1 MAAMRES
8 SLYNQGRCFATCSV
22 FFLLNLRAATVV
34 GLFSYELLSGTRLIL
49 VCGVFFFF
57 VVFFSFFFFYRIL
70 TVKRIS
76 WLLMLFCSSGSSEA
90 EAT

>member
-34 GLFSYELLSGTRLIL
+34 GLFSYELLSGTRPIL
-49 VCGVFFFF
+49 VWGFFFN
-57 VVFFSFFFFYRIL
+57 VFFFYRIL

-76 WLLMLFCSSGSSEA
+76 WLLMVFCSSGASEP

>member
-22 FFLLNLRAATVV
+22 FFLLNLRAPHLRAAKVV

-49 VCGVFFFF
+49 VCGVFFF
-57 VVFFSFFFFYRIL
+57 VFFNRIL

-76 WLLMLFCSSGSSEA
+76 WLLMVFCSSGASEA

>member
-8 SLYNQGRCFATCSV
+8 SLYNQGRCFATCIA
-22 FFLLNLRAATVV
+22 FFLLHLRAPHVGAASNVV
-34 GLFSYELLSGTRLIL
+34 ELLSYELLSGTRLIL
-49 VCGVFFFF
+49 VCVC
-57 VVFFSFFFFYRIL
+57 FFFYRIL

-76 WLLMLFCSSGSSEA
+76 WLLMVFCSSGASEA

>member
-1 MAAMRES
+1 MFCDM
-8 SLYNQGRCFATCSV
+8 QCF

-49 VCGVFFFF
+49 VCGVFFF
-57 VVFFSFFFFYRIL
+57 VVFFSFFFYRIL

-76 WLLMLFCSSGSSEA
+76 WLLMVFCSSGSSEA